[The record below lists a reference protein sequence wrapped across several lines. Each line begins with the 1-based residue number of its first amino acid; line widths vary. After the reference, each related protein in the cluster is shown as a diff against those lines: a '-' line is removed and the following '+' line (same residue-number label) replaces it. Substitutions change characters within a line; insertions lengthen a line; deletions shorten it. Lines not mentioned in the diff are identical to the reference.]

1 MLHAKEYSIL
11 QLSWIQTTWTT
22 LLSPVHSNNYSYCH
36 QHFFSVT
43 EISIPWLI
51 LETCCTSRSLAC
63 LIISSN
69 CCAWNVWSSFSL
81 FKSAR
86 NIFISPRNVDA
97 LTCNDRLSFTRPE
110 NAIYNA
116 FPRKQTIKQ
125 WLIASRKEK
134 WWKMGSIIHIIV
146 LPSTLHP
153 VACGLRVKNRNLV
166 LLKGHHT
173 WRQTNLHI

>member
-1 MLHAKEYSIL
+1 M
-11 QLSWIQTTWTT
+11 SWIQTTWTT
-22 LLSPVHSNNYSYCH
+22 LSSPVHSNNYSYCH

-69 CCAWNVWSSFSL
+69 CWAWNVWSSFSL

-97 LTCNDRLSFTRPE
+97 LTCIDRLSFTRPE
-110 NAIYNA
+110 NIQCISKETDNTTMTYSHHKGEVMENGIKNTYNCFA
-116 FPRKQTIKQ
+116 FHSSSFCLGLKIEKQKF
-125 WLIASRKEK
+125 
-134 WWKMGSIIHIIV
+134 G
-146 LPSTLHP
+146 
-153 VACGLRVKNRNLV
+153 CF
-166 LLKGHHT
+166 LKGHHT